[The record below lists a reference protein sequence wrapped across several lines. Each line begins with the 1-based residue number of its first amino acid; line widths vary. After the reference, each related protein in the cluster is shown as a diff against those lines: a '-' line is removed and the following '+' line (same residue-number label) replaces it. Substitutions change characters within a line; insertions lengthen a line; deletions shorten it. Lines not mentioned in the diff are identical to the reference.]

1 MSIFKSTFSPS
12 VKAQLEV
19 RQKAMTNRTPKNIS
33 YLNSRNAWIRMSSS
47 VNVNGKADLAKK
59 YVLQGGTLNN
69 VEKSFVSASLKSGLG
84 SSFDNTYSN
93 IGNVAKTP
101 YQRGIRPM
109 PGITG
114 MDIKSKSAYGSLRE
128 VTINF
133 QCWDIQQLEELE
145 VLYMRPGYT
154 ALVEWGWTPYL
165 DNKGEYQPNF
175 TDYYDIIHSDQKDRT
190 KLFKDLYD
198 KSVKYGGNYDAMF
211 GYVKNY
217 QWSARPDGGYDC
229 QTTIISTGEIIE
241 SLKVNYLYPTKVEKP
256 DQGLLNKEFT
266 AGTGGRWI
274 DAYKKNILSG
284 IWAETFWKLHP
295 TTDQKVTQDSI
306 FNGKYITPK
315 ISYATATNT
324 NNADSLQ
331 AGSDYPVYITLEA
344 MCDVLNKYIIAK
356 SKADSKPL
364 VELSVYSNE
373 YDEGGK
379 KDLLCTAHPLQLSV
393 DPSVCL
399 IKSPLWYDGEK
410 SEVIQDTQASIAA
423 DTNYQ
428 TALSASLLIQKGYQ
442 GGTFDGTYEDDLL
455 AGVKLITNKDILA
468 FVDQYFLPEDKQ
480 FKDGYGYNSLEEV
493 LNGELGGDDL
503 DTANEIKIS
512 LEKIAGVTVTVTPT
526 YSYSQAEYS
535 TTDVDTIKIT
545 VTPPLNKVSAAPQA
559 TIQAKATQAIDSL
572 EFIKDIEL
580 DYFYNKD
587 PYSELGVI
595 KNIYVNVDF
604 LYQQALSSPLE
615 AGDTKEKNEI
625 NLYNYLKSIIS
636 AIQTALGN
644 VSNFEIHVDPIDN
657 KIARIIDVNYTEPD
671 KSVYNKLFELQVHNL
686 NSVVRSYS
694 LQSQIFPNQS
704 SIIAIGAQ
712 AKGGQLGMQTN
723 TMIDFNR
730 NLEDRIIPEKVD
742 GVNSNLTV
750 NNNVP
755 SITNGLAQI
764 INAFAAFK
772 KTSVS
777 SDDKPD
783 YNGLISEA
791 KNALRDLIV
800 YIQSITSS
808 SGSNRNLIPT
818 KFSCEMDGI
827 GGLVIGHMFK
837 LPKNI
842 LPKGYRGENV
852 GSQLGNAITS
862 IGHSISNGDWI
873 TKIDTLNIVLDDPK
887 GTEFRKLDLT
897 TLKTILVEA
906 SSTTS
911 TTDTDKKTSRAY
923 KDFTQYPYKQTPVD
937 KNAVIAYIRTTRWPL
952 AVKRGFYASFA
963 IESAYGASGI
973 NNNINGMQTD
983 GGKWRYSDEYIIG
996 TTTKPENKTGN
1007 VRSFAVYESWQKCA
1021 DHVMKIFND
1030 RIQNSGNSLQMI
1042 PSNPNDTEYFAN
1054 GYCKN
1059 WIGNS
1064 DEIDTVRSVYESAK
1078 KLFPK

>member
-1 MSIFKSTFSPS
+1 MSIFKNTFSPS
-12 VKAQLEV
+12 VKTQLEV

-47 VNVNGKADLAKK
+47 VNVDGKADLAKK
-59 YVLQGGTLNN
+59 YVLQGGTLKN
-69 VEKSFVSASLKSGLG
+69 VENSLEKASLKSGLG
-84 SSFDNTYSN
+84 NSFNNAYSN
-93 IGNVAKTP
+93 IGNVAKKP

-114 MDIKSKSAYGSLRE
+114 IDIKSKSAYGSLRE
-128 VTINF
+128 VTVSF

-165 DNKGEYQPNF
+165 DNNGEYQPNF
-175 TDYYDIIHSDQKDRT
+175 IDYYDIIYSDQKDRT

-229 QTTIISTGEIIE
+229 QTTLISTGEIIE

-256 DQGLLNKEFT
+256 DQGLLNKEFEIGVEGKWIT
-266 AGTGGRWI
+266 A
-274 DAYKKNILSG
+274 YQKNILAG
-284 IWAETFWKLHP
+284 IWAETFWKITAKQPVKDTSLLK
-295 TTDQKVTQDSI
+295 D
-306 FNGKYITPK
+306 KYIVPE
-315 ISYATATNT
+315 IAYATSTNV
-324 NNADSLQ
+324 NNEDSLQ
-331 AGSDYPVYITLEA
+331 AGSNYPVYITLEA
-344 MCDVLNKYIIAK
+344 MCDILNEYIIAK
-356 SKADSKPL
+356 SKADNQPL

-373 YDEGGK
+373 YDGDGK
-379 KDLLCTAHPLQLSV
+379 KELLCTAHPLQLSV

-410 SEVIQDTQASIAA
+410 SEVIQDTQASIEA

-428 TALSASLLIQKGYQ
+428 TALSAALLIQKGYQ
-442 GGTFDGTYEDDLL
+442 GGFLGGTFEDDLL
-455 AGVKLITNKDILA
+455 AGIQLITNKDILA
-468 FVDQYFLPEDKQ
+468 FVDQYFLPEDKR
-480 FKDGYGYNSLEEV
+480 FKDGYGYYSLEEV
-493 LNGELGGDDL
+493 LNGELGNDDL
-503 DTANEIKIS
+503 ETAKKIKVS
-512 LEKIAGVTVTVTPT
+512 LEQIVGVKVEVNPLYISRT
-526 YSYSQAEYS
+526 SEYS
-535 TTDVDTIKIT
+535 TTDVGSIKIT
-545 VTPPLNKVSAAPQA
+545 IDPPLNKVSAAPQA
-559 TIQAKATQAIDSL
+559 TIQAKAEQAVDNL
-572 EFIKDIEL
+572 AFLKDIPL

-625 NLYNYLKSIIS
+625 NLFNYLKSIIS
-636 AIQTALGN
+636 AIQTSLGN

-671 KSVYNKLFELQVHNL
+671 KNVYSKLFELQVHNL

-730 NLEDRIIPEKVD
+730 SLEDRIIPEKVD
-742 GVNSNLTV
+742 GVSSDLTV

-764 INAFAAFK
+764 INAFSSFK

-783 YNGLISEA
+783 YNGLVSES

-800 YIQSITSS
+800 YIQSVTNS

-837 LPKNI
+837 LPKNV

-862 IGHSISNGDWI
+862 IGHSITNGDWI

-887 GTEFRKLDLT
+887 GAEFRKLDLT

-906 SSTTS
+906 SSTT
-911 TTDTDKKTSRAY
+911 TTADKKTSSAY
-923 KDFTQYPYKQTPVD
+923 KDFPQYPYKQTPVD
-937 KNAVIAYIRTTRWPL
+937 KNAVIAYIKNTRWPL

-963 IESAYGASGI
+963 IESGYGASGI

-983 GGKWRYSDEYIIG
+983 GAKWNYSNEYIIG
-996 TTTKPENKTGN
+996 TTIKEENKTGN

-1042 PSNPNDTEYFAN
+1042 PLNPDDTDYFAT

-1059 WIGNS
+1059 WIGNLNDIS
-1064 DEIDTVRSVYESAK
+1064 TVKSVYESAK